1 MTEAGDL
8 KQILD
13 AARNAEGMEAAHRRE
28 RRSLYS
34 SVAGSP
40 TLRPSVVTYLD
51 VLGTKDRSS
60 RLTPDQLRSDVDDI
74 DDWQSE
80 LHSDFWDGSRQR
92 FVSFSDNVAVAAP
105 FERGA
110 LNDVLQHQLDAVAS
124 FQLRKVLSGRGLR
137 GGIVMGDVFC
147 DGTYI
152 DGPALIEAVSLEERH
167 ADVPRVV
174 LDDALQKAAR
184 AAWSPG
190 EAKIWPNQLVVI
202 DLDGRAFVNYL
213 IEIKPRTE
221 RAGRMLTRHRETV
234 EQQLAAASSTRTE
247 AKWRWVAEYHNW
259 FVQQW
264 SPGEVALLLDA
275 SSQRA
280 IELL

>member
-8 KQILD
+8 KRILD
-13 AARNAEGMEAAHRRE
+13 AAWNAEGIEAAHRRE

-60 RLTPDQLRSDVDDI
+60 RLTLEQLRSDIEDI

-80 LHSDFWDGSRQR
+80 LHSDFWDSSRQR

-105 FERGA
+105 YEHGA

-137 GGIVMGDVFC
+137 GGIVKGDVFC
-147 DGTYI
+147 DGTTST
-152 DGPALIEAVSLEERH
+152 GQRSSKPFPWRSGMPTCL
-167 ADVPRVV
+167 
-174 LDDALQKAAR
+174 
-184 AAWSPG
+184 AWSLMTNCRRLCVPHGAPG
-190 EAKIWPNQLVVI
+190 RPRSGRTSSWPS
-202 DLDGRAFVNYL
+202 
-213 IEIKPRTE
+213 TSM
-221 RAGRMLTRHRETV
+221 AGR
-234 EQQLAAASSTRTE
+234 S
-247 AKWRWVAEYHNW
+247 
-259 FVQQW
+259 
-264 SPGEVALLLDA
+264 
-275 SSQRA
+275 
-280 IELL
+280 